1 MQTPEPAFKTPSSL
15 NVNVVV
21 FGIGVDAVPTAAPRG
36 AVGVEESDGN
46 GDGDGQLPM
55 RVVAERGSAESWPKL
70 CLSLATRP
78 AMAERQ
84 CGWFSP
90 TTPLSVYASVPF
102 LLSAQLPRATLQL

>member
-21 FGIGVDAVPTAAPRG
+21 FGIGVDAVPTAAPEG
-36 AVGVEESDGN
+36 AVGVEES
-46 GDGDGQLPM
+46 DGDGQLPM

-70 CLSLATRP
+70 CLSLAIRP

-84 CGWFSP
+84 CG
-90 TTPLSVYASVPF
+90 
-102 LLSAQLPRATLQL
+102 